1 MLTMHAEELM
11 SLNRT
16 PHESYA
22 LAIHEEQQAIML
34 RQAADA
40 VLTRAN
46 QLIAT
51 EAAARQSGDAALGD
65 RITSL
70 QTIVTQLQQVKL
82 DTSLLEQAFRDWLPT
97 AGFQQLVDGLNLV
110 YMGQRSSLTSVVQSL
125 LSKPVIRS
133 QRVAARDGDYY
144 PAAMAVTLTTGQVC
158 LFARALEVLAAA
170 DATAGTPE
178 RRRYSYSCADFA
190 GQAVSTSITAD
201 IVPVRSMTDA
211 SLVLFHQP
219 QLVEVEDILFDLS
232 IGFGG
237 AQGLSLSPLDVNA
250 DGMIGN
256 PPASAPVE
264 PEPAP
269 APAPVEPEPA
279 PAPAPVEPEPAPAP
293 APVEPEPAPAPAPV
307 EPEPA
312 PAPAPVEPE
321 PAPAPAPVEPTSYG
335 L

>member
-1 MLTMHAEELM
+1 M
-11 SLNRT
+11 SINRI
-16 PHESYA
+16 PFESYA
-22 LAIHEEQQAIML
+22 LAIHEEQHVIML

-40 VLTRAN
+40 VLTRSN

-51 EAAARQSGDAALGD
+51 EASARQSGDAALD
-65 RITSL
+65 ARINAV
-70 QTIVTQLQQVKL
+70 QAVVNQLQQVKL
-82 DTSLLEQAFRDWLPT
+82 DTTLLEQAFRDWLPT
-97 AGFQQLVDGLNLV
+97 AGFQQLIDGLNLT
-110 YMGQRSSLTSVVQSL
+110 YMGQRSSLSSVIESL

-133 QRVAARDGDYY
+133 QRVAARDGDFY

-158 LFARALEVLAAA
+158 LFARVMEVLVAA
-170 DATAGTPE
+170 DIAVGTPE

-190 GQAVSTSITAD
+190 GQPATTRITAD

-232 IGFGG
+232 AGFGA

-250 DGMIGN
+250 DGVIG
-256 PPASAPVE
+256 
-264 PEPAP
+264 AP

-279 PAPAPVEPEPAPAP
+279 PAPVEPAPAP
-293 APVEPEPAPAPAPV
+293 APA
-307 EPEPA
+307 
-312 PAPAPVEPE
+312 
-321 PAPAPAPVEPTSYG
+321 EPTSYG